1 MAMKMKS
8 INPTTAE
15 TLDEFEELKGTQIQM
30 ALKKSQQAFSH
41 WKETSFAERKTLLK
55 KAADILRSEN
65 NQYAQLITRE
75 MGKPIKQAEAEVEK
89 CAWGLDFY
97 AYHGED
103 YLKDEEVETD
113 ANHSIIRYQ
122 PLGIVMAIMPWNFP
136 FWQAFRCA
144 APALMAGNT
153 MLLKH
158 SSNVPQCSLAIE
170 EVFSTA
176 GFPCDV
182 FKSLLIG
189 AKKARELIA
198 DKRIAAVSLT
208 GSTTAGSLVAGQAGK
223 HLKKIVLELGG
234 SDPFI
239 VLDDADL
246 SFTIPHAIFG
256 RIQNNGQS
264 CIAAK
269 RFIISHTIYDEFCTA
284 LTKKINQLNLGDPME
299 PSTDIGPLIQKEAVH
314 QLHRQV
320 LLSITKGATLLSGGK
335 PLEDLPGFF
344 YPPTI
349 LSNVQ
354 KGMAVYDEET
364 FGPIFALIKAQN
376 DAEAIQLANDTHYGL
391 GASIW
396 TTSTER
402 AQKISD
408 QIQAGSI
415 FINEIVKSDP
425 RLPFGGIKESG
436 YGRELSY
443 HGIKEFVN
451 IQTIY
456 SNIHGKNNHVR

>member
-1 MAMKMKS
+1 MKIKS
-8 INPTTAE
+8 VNPTTGE
-15 TLDEFEELKGTQIQM
+15 VLDEFTELNQQQLSKI
-30 ALKKSQQAFSH
+30 LENSQQAFH
-41 WKETSFAERKTLLK
+41 QWKDTSFSERKILLK
-55 KAADILRSEN
+55 KTADILRTEKE
-65 NQYAQLITRE
+65 QYAHQITME

-89 CAWGLDFY
+89 CVWVCDFY
-97 AYHGED
+97 AYHGES
-103 YLKDEEVETD
+103 YLTDEEIETD
-113 ANHSIIRYQ
+113 ADASTIRYR

-153 MLLKH
+153 MVLKH

-182 FKSLLIG
+182 FTSMLIG
-189 AKKARELIA
+189 AKAAGTLIA
-198 DKRIAAVSLT
+198 DRRIAAVSLT
-208 GSTTAGSLVAGQAGK
+208 GSTTAGSIVAGQAGK
-223 HLKKIVLELGG
+223 HLKKVVLELGG

-239 VLDDADL
+239 ILEDADL

-269 RFIISHTIYDEFCTA
+269 RFIIHHKIYDEFCTT
-284 LTKKINQLNLGDPME
+284 LTNQVNRLSMGDPMH
-299 PSTDIGPLIQKEAVH
+299 PSIDIGPLIQKDAVE
-314 QLHRQV
+314 QLDKQV
-320 LLSITKGATLLSGGK
+320 QQSIAQGAKLLCGGK
-335 PLEDLPGFF
+335 PPQDLPGFF

-349 LSNVQ
+349 LSDVK

-364 FGPIFALIKAQN
+364 FGPVFALIKTTSEK
-376 DAEAIQLANDTHYGL
+376 EAITIANDTPYGL

-396 TTSTER
+396 SSKLDH
-402 AQKISD
+402 AQKLGNKVQS
-408 QIQAGSI
+408 GNI

-443 HGIKEFVN
+443 HGIREFVN
-451 IQTIY
+451 IQTMY
-456 SNIHGKNNHVR
+456 ANKHGKNNQVR